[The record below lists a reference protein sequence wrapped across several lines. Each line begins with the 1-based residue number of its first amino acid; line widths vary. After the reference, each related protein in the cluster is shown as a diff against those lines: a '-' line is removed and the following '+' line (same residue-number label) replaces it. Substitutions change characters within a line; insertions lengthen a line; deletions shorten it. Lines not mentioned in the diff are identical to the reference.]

1 MPCVSQIFVVSL
13 QQISKSILMGK
24 SLEVISTEQNNDF
37 AAILQIIEQNR
48 SQAIQAVNHASL
60 LTAWEVGAFVSNK
73 IKNADWG
80 AKVVQQLAEYI
91 HTQNPTLK
99 GWSKITI
106 YRMVQFYDTY
116 SSKGFLNLLQQFKL
130 DKPIMPISSAQ
141 TASNSIISLQMT
153 QLPTDKIVS
162 FEMTQFPE
170 ILLKTG
176 WTNHQIILRQCT
188 TLEQYIF
195 YILYAEY
202 EHLKNKELER
212 AIKTD
217 TYSRVLNDKKF
228 QSQILKETYPQ
239 AEIML
244 KDKAILEMLGLPRAY
259 KETRLRKGIVE
270 HMRDFISEMG
280 KDFLFMDE
288 EHILEVGGKKYRCD
302 LLFYHRAL
310 QCLVAIELKTT
321 EFDPRDLGQLE
332 FYLEALD
339 QTERRSNE
347 NPSIG
352 ILMCKDA
359 NPEVVRYALNRSM
372 SPTMVSR
379 YEEQIKVGSVL
390 QRSLEEFIEFL
401 N

>member
-1 MPCVSQIFVVSL
+1 
-13 QQISKSILMGK
+13 MGK
-24 SLEVISTEQNNDF
+24 SFEVISTEQNNDF

-80 AKVVQQLAEYI
+80 AKVVQQLTEYI

-217 TYSRVLNDKKF
+217 AYSRVLNDKKF
-228 QSQILKETYPQ
+228 QSQILKEIYPQ

-244 KDKAILEMLGLPRAY
+244 KDKAILEMLGLPRTY
-259 KETRLRKGIVE
+259 RETRLRKGIVD
-270 HMRDFISEMG
+270 HMRGFISEMG
-280 KDFLFMDE
+280 KDFLFVDE
-288 EHILEVGGKKYRCD
+288 EHVLEVGGKKYRCD

-321 EFDPRDLGQLE
+321 AFDPRDLGQLE

-401 N
+401 NE

>member
-1 MPCVSQIFVVSL
+1 MNTT
-13 QQISKSILMGK
+13 
-24 SLEVISTEQNNDF
+24 VITPNTENNNDF
-37 AAILQIIEQNR
+37 ATILQIIEQNR
-48 SQAIQAVNHASL
+48 LQAIQAVNHASL
-60 LTAWEVGAFVSNK
+60 LTAWEVGAFVSDK
-73 IKNADWG
+73 IKNANWG

-99 GWSKITI
+99 GWSRRTI
-106 YRMVQFYDTY
+106 YKMVQFYEVY
-116 SSKGFLNLLQQFKL
+116 SSALFVERAISLKLLSEADQIVPPQETQLGNLQ
-130 DKPIMPISSAQ
+130 IMPTASAQ
-141 TASNSIISLQMT
+141 KAHIIVPPQ
-153 QLPTDKIVS
+153 VA
-162 FEMTQFPE
+162 QFPSF
-170 ILLKTG
+170 LLKTG
-176 WTNHQIILRQCT
+176 WTNHQIILNKCSDINQ
-188 TLEQYIF
+188 QIF
-195 YILYAEY
+195 YILYSEH
-202 EHLKNKELER
+202 EHLKKNELER

-217 TYSRVLNDKKF
+217 IYSRVLNDKKL
-228 QSQILKETYPQ
+228 QSQMLKETYPQ
-239 AEIML
+239 AELML
-244 KDKAILEMLGLPRAY
+244 KDKAILEMLGLPHKY
-259 KETRLRKGIVE
+259 KETRLRKGIIE
-270 HMRDFISEMG
+270 HMREFISEMG
-280 KDFLFMDE
+280 KDFLFVDE
-288 EHILEVGGKKYRCD
+288 EHTLEVGGTRFRCD

-372 SPTMVSR
+372 SPTMVAR

>member
-1 MPCVSQIFVVSL
+1 
-13 QQISKSILMGK
+13 MGK

-141 TASNSIISLQMT
+141 TARNSIISLQMT
-153 QLPTDKIVS
+153 QLPIDKIVS

>member
-1 MPCVSQIFVVSL
+1 MNTT
-13 QQISKSILMGK
+13 
-24 SLEVISTEQNNDF
+24 VITPNTENNKDF

-73 IKNADWG
+73 IKNANWG

-99 GWSKITI
+99 GWSRRTI
-106 YRMVQFYDTY
+106 YKMVQFYEAY
-116 SSKGFLNLLQQFKL
+116 SSAPFVERATSLKLLSAENQIV
-130 DKPIMPISSAQ
+130 PTSSAQ
-141 TASNSIISLQMT
+141 ITHSIIV
-153 QLPTDKIVS
+153 PTTS
-162 FEMTQFPE
+162 AQFPLF
-170 ILLKTG
+170 LLKTS
-176 WTNHQIILRQCT
+176 WSNHQIILNLCDSI
-188 TLEQYIF
+188 EQMIF
-195 YILYAEY
+195 YVLYAEY
-202 EHLKNKELER
+202 EHLKYKELER

-217 TYSRVLNDKKF
+217 VYSRVLSDKKY
-228 QSQILKETYPQ
+228 QSQMLKETYPQ
-239 AEIML
+239 AELML
-244 KDKAILEMLGLPRAY
+244 KDKAVLEMLGLPHKY
-259 KETRLRKGIVE
+259 KETRLRKGIIE
-270 HMRDFISEMG
+270 HMREFILEMG
-280 KDFLFMDE
+280 KDFLFVDDE
-288 EHILEVGGKKYRCD
+288 HTLEVGGTRYRCD

-352 ILMCKDA
+352 ILMCRDA
-359 NPEVVRYALNRSM
+359 NPEVVRYALNRSI
-372 SPTMVSR
+372 SPTMVAR